1 MKKKIVKEKE
11 KLDIDQ
17 RDIQHEKKEEAKLP
31 TLEDN
36 IINKIKKMIQK
47 KKENISHLKIW

>member
-11 KLDIDQ
+11 NLDIDQ
-17 RDIQHEKKEEAKLP
+17 RDIQHEKKEESKLP

-36 IINKIKKMIQK
+36 Y
-47 KKENISHLKIW
+47 